1 MPKPRLI
8 KKHYLVEKQNMLN
21 EVQSCEMTLQEMR
34 FFCIYLCRINARNPE
49 TRVVR
54 FSIPDFQRIMELA
67 EPNLENLK
75 KTAGN
80 LLKHLVI
87 IPREDGKYKIER
99 MITLFKY
106 CEVGIDAETHEGYV
120 EINAH
125 DDAMPLLFEYKT
137 RYFAYEIWNAL
148 RLKSTNQIRMY
159 EILKQHEFNQTRN
172 HKPFIVKVDELKE
185 LLGLKKNEYQRYDN
199 FKARILE
206 GCRKALAR
214 YTDIQFSYRPA
225 GPLGQGGKV
234 YALEFTIVKN
244 LEYEEPLSFEDLI
257 GQKESDPGFANADGA
272 EGVLPDTQNPHAPP
286 NTGSGNTASILSAD
300 AGDEQ
305 PSGGRGFFFFV
316 F

>member
-80 LLKHLVI
+80 LLKH
-87 IPREDGKYKIER
+87 
-99 MITLFKY
+99 FKY

-185 LLGLKKNEYQRYDN
+185 LLGLKKKRVP
-199 FKARILE
+199 
-206 GCRKALAR
+206 AL
-214 YTDIQFSYRPA
+214 
-225 GPLGQGGKV
+225 
-234 YALEFTIVKN
+234 
-244 LEYEEPLSFEDLI
+244 
-257 GQKESDPGFANADGA
+257 
-272 EGVLPDTQNPHAPP
+272 
-286 NTGSGNTASILSAD
+286 
-300 AGDEQ
+300 
-305 PSGGRGFFFFV
+305 
-316 F
+316 